1 MNLSNEFNP
10 IRKWCTDKGIIPG
23 GNAKTQTVK
32 LGEEFGE
39 LCSAV
44 NKMDSDKAKD
54 AIGDCVVV
62 LTSIAYHMG
71 TTIEEAINTAYYEI
85 KNRKGKMVDGDFQKD
100 QSPYDELTDQ
110 GGSLQ

>member
-1 MNLSNEFNP
+1 MNLTTEFNT
-10 IRKWCTDKGIIPG
+10 IRKWCKDKGILHE
-23 GNAKTQTVK
+23 GNAKTQTIK

-44 NKMDSDKAKD
+44 NKMDADKAKD

-71 TTIEEAINTAYYEI
+71 TTIEEAINHAYYEI
-85 KNRKGKMVDGDFQKD
+85 KDRKGKMLDGDFQKD
-100 QSPYDELTDQ
+100 IVQLNSDGK
-110 GGSLQ
+110 GGF